1 MISQPFWYLGIVDTN
16 VLKTRNEDY
25 QLIPR
30 VPPCPKR
37 FALFLTNSFWSIKSM
52 IGGQNGFLAEYYN
65 LNAMQGKIWKPW
77 LLGSKSVCL
86 SVCLSS
92 LCLDPGQR
100 IRCNCWNPAKATGLD
115 LVTWSLVRIIFQLLR
130 KSSAQQRDT
139 RRLGWSMVI
148 LNFERHT
155 LCSARGS
162 PADWAGCRED

>member
-65 LNAMQGKIWKPW
+65 LNAIQGTIWKPW

-86 SVCLSS
+86 SVLPLSGSRSENSVQLLKPGKGHWAWPGHLEFGQNYFPTFKEKLSS
-92 LCLDPGQR
+92 AEGYSE
-100 IRCNCWNPAKATGLD
+100 TGM
-115 LVTWSLVRIIFQLLR
+115 VNGHIEFWKTHTVFCKRV
-130 KSSAQQRDT
+130 AG
-139 RRLGWSMVI
+139 RLSGM
-148 LNFERHT
+148 
-155 LCSARGS
+155 
-162 PADWAGCRED
+162 